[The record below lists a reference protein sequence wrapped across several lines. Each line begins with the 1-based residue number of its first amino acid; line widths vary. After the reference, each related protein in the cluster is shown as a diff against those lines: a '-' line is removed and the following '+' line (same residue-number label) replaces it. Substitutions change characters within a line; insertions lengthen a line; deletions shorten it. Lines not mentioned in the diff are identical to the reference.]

1 MLVRQIEEYQDG
13 VETRYYVKMEYDKAF
28 LDRMKAQIRWPH
40 RKWDDQKKMWSFS
53 EYGLKCFRNLPG
65 ITFYED
71 ALNEVIDM
79 SEFQLSEPHRGIDNS
94 IDYSK
99 FDRPATKIAPPLK
112 LWEFQKEG
120 ISRLLHSKTQGLWFE
135 CGCGK
140 TYTTICAAKE
150 LLDRGEVEQ
159 VLVISTVSVA
169 LDSWIQTLDRMGY
182 SYEVILG
189 SVAKRAS
196 MVAYSDAQF
205 LLTLKTSCQDKPT
218 NLYKTKEDYL
228 NPKIKQ
234 TNGKKT
240 DFVTECRKKNLCLVV
255 DELHKL
261 SSVTSTTFKSIMKIA
276 KSCQYRYALTG
287 TVMKSSPEKTLL
299 PLRFLYPSE
308 FSNKANFENAFT
320 IREQGRFGFTIV
332 GYRNLDVLKSILFK
346 AGMPALKVDYLNDL
360 PDLMPPKKIVCET
373 DDCSIKLIEEIR
385 NSDEFKNATGYTDKK
400 DLYIRVHQA
409 LVCPSTFGPNFKAE
423 NRLQAV
429 VDCLDALSGKTVIFT
444 TLKKA
449 ILELYAYL
457 TKAGIECTCCSG
469 DQSFEE
475 IQKRTDKF
483 VNDDN
488 CTVML
493 ATIQKMG
500 TGFDGLKI
508 AQNAIIYDHNTNGA
522 DLRQAIG
529 RLWRAGQKNVV
540 SVIHITQDNVV
551 SEAQY
556 ERVMLQDKLMGEVED
571 THKREIESAVDFR
584 EILELLSGSKQF
596 LRRRK

>member
-1 MLVRQIEEYQDG
+1 MLVRQIEEYRDG
-13 VETRYYVKMEYDKAF
+13 VETRYFVKMEYDKQF
-28 LDRMKAQIRWPH
+28 LERMKSQIRWPH
-40 RKWDDQKKMWSFS
+40 RKWDDEKKMWSFS

-79 SEFQLSEPHRGIDNS
+79 SEFQLPEPWHGIDET
-94 IDYSK
+94 IDFSK
-99 FDRPATKIAPPLK
+99 FNRPETKTHPPLK
-112 LWEFQKEG
+112 LWDFQKEG
-120 ISRLLHSKTQGLWFE
+120 ISRLIHSKAQGLFYE
-135 CGCGK
+135 MGLGK
-140 TYTTICAAKE
+140 TYTAICTAKE
-150 LLDRGEVEQ
+150 LIDRGEVKQ
-159 VLVISTVSVA
+159 CLVISTVSVA
-169 LDSWIQTLDRMGY
+169 LDSWTQTLDRMGY
-182 SYEVILG
+182 SYELVMG
-189 SVAKRAS
+189 SIADRAS
-196 MVAYSDAQF
+196 TIAYSEADF

-218 NLYKTKEDYL
+218 QLYKTREDYL
-228 NPKIKQ
+228 NPKLKKP
-234 TNGKKT
+234 NGKKT
-240 DFVTECRKKNLCLVV
+240 NFVEECRKKKICLVV

-261 SSVTSTTFKSIMKIA
+261 SNVTSTTFKSIMKIA
-276 KSCQYRYALTG
+276 KSCEYRFALTG

-299 PLRFLYPSE
+299 PLRFLYPKE
-308 FSNKANFENAFT
+308 FSNKAAFENAFT
-320 IREQGRFGFTIV
+320 IKEQGRFGFSIV
-332 GYRNLDVLKSILFK
+332 GYRNLDVLKSIIFK
-346 AGMPALKVDYLNDL
+346 VGMPALKIDHLKEL
-360 PDLMPPKKIVCET
+360 PGLMPPKKIVCET

-385 NSDEFKNATGYTDKK
+385 NSDEFKNAVGYTDKK

-409 LVCPSTFGPNFKAE
+409 LVCPSTFGPNFRAE

-429 VDCLDALSGKTVIFT
+429 VDCLEALSGKTVIFT

-449 ILELYAYL
+449 ILELHTYL
-457 TKAGIECTCCSG
+457 TSAGIGCTCCSG

-483 VNDDN
+483 VNDDA
-488 CTVML
+488 CTVMI

-522 DLRQAIG
+522 DMRQAIA
-529 RLWRAGQKNVV
+529 RLWRAGQKNAV

-556 ERVMLQDKLMGEVED
+556 ERVMLQDRLMGEVED

-596 LRRRK
+596 LRRKR